1 MDEDKDKDKCCIC
14 FESICATN
22 DTCIT
27 KCGHQFH
34 TSCILK
40 CNGICPL
47 CRTKLLDSSIGD
59 TGPISLPAH
68 TTTTI
73 NRITIFDDV
82 LSANDI
88 YFVPNDQRI
97 YIDGPLLSS
106 HRVVRNDRRIMDY
119 IDDRPVLPS
128 HRLSI
133 QFAGFHDELDRE
145 VRQAAQALNP
155 PEDSIMDKLKLC
167 WEWSKSFLSAKK
179 KN

>member
-1 MDEDKDKDKCCIC
+1 LFC
-14 FESICATN
+14 FVL
-22 DTCIT
+22 
-27 KCGHQFH
+27 F
-34 TSCILK
+34 
-40 CNGICPL
+40 
-47 CRTKLLDSSIGD
+47 CR
-59 TGPISLPAH
+59 
-68 TTTTI
+68 
-73 NRITIFDDV
+73 IFDDV

-88 YFVPNDQRI
+88 HVVHNDRSANEVLRDFVHFIPNDQRI

-106 HRVVRNDRRIMDY
+106 HRVVRNDRQIMAD

-133 QFAGFHDELDRE
+133 QAAGYHDELDRE
-145 VRQAAQALNP
+145 VRRAAQALNP